1 MKTHVICFVLCQSF
15 VFSESQN
22 NVGTFSRFSNFNPK
36 TQTFPA
42 GTNTQ
47 LSQTFSANQDTFFQ
61 SLGTGLDSSVLGD
74 VFGATGFDGHL
85 NTGVNENDFLDP
97 SLLLKGSFDVF
108 SSATGK

>member
-15 VFSESQN
+15 VFSEPQN

-47 LSQTFSANQDTFFQ
+47 LIQTFSENQDTFFQ

-74 VFGATGFDGHL
+74 VFGD
-85 NTGVNENDFLDP
+85 TGVNDIEDP
-97 SLLLKGSFDVF
+97 SLLQKGSFDEF

>member
-1 MKTHVICFVLCQSF
+1 MKKHVIGFVLCQSL
-15 VFSESQN
+15 VFSKPQN

-36 TQTFPA
+36 TQTFTA

-47 LSQTFSANQDTFFQ
+47 QSQTFSANQDTFFQ

-74 VFGATGFDGHL
+74 VFGVTGFDGHL